1 MTSILRLLTNSR
13 AEQREADSARRD
25 DEIVQLSPEERVEKI
40 ATYRKRRSSAA
51 RVVSRIINE

>member
-1 MTSILRLLTNSR
+1 MTAILRLLTNSR
-13 AEQREADSARRD
+13 AAQREQKSTRPDT
-25 DEIVQLSPEERVEKI
+25 EIVQLSPEERVEKV

>member
-1 MTSILRLLTNSR
+1 MTAILRLLTNSS
-13 AEQREADSARRD
+13 AAQREQKSTRPD
-25 DEIVQLSPEERVEKI
+25 DEIVQLSPEDRVEKI